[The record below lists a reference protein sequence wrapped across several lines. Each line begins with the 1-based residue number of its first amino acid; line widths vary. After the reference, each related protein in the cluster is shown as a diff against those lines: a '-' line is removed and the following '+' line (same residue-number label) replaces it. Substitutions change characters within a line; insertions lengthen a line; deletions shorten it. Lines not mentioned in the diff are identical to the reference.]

1 MASCELVT
9 LTRLNKRPALRRSL
23 HNMQVR
29 EDEDFTLSCYGC
41 KEIST
46 TMTEGSKWFLGRL
59 VYVMRSIDY
68 RWLHLQYEEI
78 YQSENLKKANFAS
91 CLLEKHDVK
100 T

>member
-9 LTRLNKRPALRRSL
+9 LTRLNKTPALRRSL

-59 VYVMRSIDY
+59 VSCEVSITDGFIYNTRRSI
-68 RWLHLQYEEI
+68 
-78 YQSENLKKANFAS
+78 K
-91 CLLEKHDVK
+91 VK